1 MVAKKLVNELRRTV
15 TASASVMTTPVRK
28 SYKIVLAR
36 TPSLLITSNVEEAV
50 LSV

>member
-1 MVAKKLVNELRRTV
+1 MVAKIFVNELRRIV
-15 TASASVMTTPVRK
+15 TASASVTTTPMQK

>member
-1 MVAKKLVNELRRTV
+1 MVAKIFVNELRRTV
-15 TASASVMTTPVRK
+15 TASASVTTTPVQK

-36 TPSLLITSNVEEAV
+36 TPCLLLTSNVEEAV